1 MMYGMEFTRNK
12 TTEFCIPVFLFRI
25 ELNWLDLII
34 IVASTTIL
42 KQIHQIINQS
52 IMSDFAITLCNVE
65 TGQSE
70 SIPVGPSVTLSEV
83 MEFAKALLGME
94 GDNLQLI
101 KDGQTF
107 ASQSLTLEQAGVS
120 NGDLIVVNKPRP
132 AAAAAAAPA
141 AAPAAAAAAAPAAA
155 ASGGGLDFSSL
166 LSSAGGAAAAPQNVS
181 NNNSGV
187 YYSGM
192 TLADAIE
199 SNPHPKA
206 MVKLLQTHENLFKE
220 LNYHNPVL
228 ARKLQ
233 SQPYERAVEI
243 WREHMVKSSI
253 SSSFNRTQSLAKEQD
268 FKRRLQQN
276 PDDAHAKEYFSA
288 KDRQQKVNQQYQQA
302 MQEYPESM
310 GRVLMLYIEAKIN
323 DKPIQAFVDSG
334 AQTTIMSKKCAQKCG
349 IFDLVD
355 TRFAGIA
362 VGVGTGK
369 ILGRIHTAQLKIG
382 HVHFPCSVTVMD
394 DMTLPSAGPK
404 SSGDDG
410 DEAKPKDMD
419 FLLGLDMLKR
429 HTCCIDLEQGQLR
442 FRLAPGQYL
451 ETPFLHEKDLD
462 ESKGGT
468 KGFNADKANQ
478 ELMAAQTKYDE
489 EGGDKMSDD

>member
-1 MMYGMEFTRNK
+1 
-12 TTEFCIPVFLFRI
+12 
-25 ELNWLDLII
+25 
-34 IVASTTIL
+34 
-42 KQIHQIINQS
+42 
-52 IMSDFAITLCNVE
+52 MSDFMITLCNVE

-70 SIPVGPSVTLSEV
+70 SIPVGPSVALSEV

-94 GDNLQLI
+94 GNNLQLL
-101 KDGQTF
+101 KDGRTF
-107 ASQSLTLEQAGVS
+107 ASHSLTLEQAGIV

-132 AAAAAAAPA
+132 VAPPAPA
-141 AAPAAAAAAAPAAA
+141 PSA
-155 ASGGGLDFSSL
+155 ASGGLDFSSL
-166 LSSAGGAAAAPQNVS
+166 LSSVGSAAAAAPQNAG
-181 NNNSGV
+181 NNNNNNPSPL
-187 YYSGM
+187 YYAGM
-192 TLADAIE
+192 TLADAVE

-206 MVKLLQTHENLFKE
+206 MVQLLQTHDNLFKE

-233 SQPYERAVEI
+233 NQPYERAVEV

-253 SSSFNRTQSLAKEQD
+253 SSSFNLTQSRAKEHD
-268 FKRRLQQN
+268 FQRRLQQN
-276 PDDAHAKEYFSA
+276 PNDAQAKEYFA
-288 KDRQQKVNQQYQQA
+288 KKDRQQKVNQQYQQA

-323 DKPIQAFVDSG
+323 DKPLQAFVDSG
-334 AQTTIMSKKCAQKCG
+334 AQATIMSKKCAQKCG

-355 TRFAGIA
+355 TRFAGVA

-369 ILGRIHTAQLKIG
+369 ILGRIHMAQLQIG

-394 DMTLPSAGPK
+394 DMTLPSAGPTN
-404 SSGDDG
+404 SEDAA
-410 DEAKPKDMD
+410 EAAKPKDMD

-429 HTCCIDLEQGQLR
+429 HTCCIDLEQGKLK

-462 ESKGGT
+462 QSKGGT
-468 KGFNADKANQ
+468 KGFNADKANE
-478 ELMAAQTKYDE
+478 ELMEAQRKYDE
-489 EGGDKMSDD
+489 DNNSGDKMEDD